1 MSSRLTLLVALAL
14 LSLAVPGAAKV
25 IRVPQDVRD
34 LQAAIGAVQEGDV
47 IELKAG
53 TYTAPSAGF
62 SIQNKGKAFTIRA
75 AQGAAVIL
83 DGKGK
88 ARIVRFKNGNRSRG
102 KRVTFERLV
111 FQNGM
116 STTEGDAG
124 AVTLSAAEARFVDC
138 QFLNNAASG
147 RTTGGGAV
155 RAVAASDA
163 TFVRTLFR
171 GNSSKNRG
179 GAVEIIGSAVAVEG
193 GSFVENRTN
202 PAGHRAT
209 SPGGAI
215 YVLDGVLRVS
225 DALFERNQAGW
236 VGGAIYAFG
245 KWTEPVTTPASEVTV
260 VRSTFRDNQTC
271 CTANGQGGA
280 IHIEDQATLRLQQSR
295 LLGNRAKLGGGLD
308 VYRAIAEVTASL
320 FQGNRALE
328 GTAPGSG
335 GAIFAASNE
344 FSFDGAVNRRTASL
358 TVTDSL
364 LQGGI
369 AEGAAHSGGCITA
382 GGDVSRAYGDN
393 GVSQMGTLEENR
405 ARVEIRRSAFV
416 DCDVVSQ
423 TAGSGFGGGLKAD
436 LVNLLLEDS
445 LFMDSDARGTTAG
458 GGGLALQD
466 ESVAAITR
474 TTFVRNSAQHSG
486 GALHLSGSV
495 AQVSRCN
502 FFGNDVQ
509 PGVGEALNQSRGAAL
524 FAIPLLSTQRPER
537 ARNVGGLVTES
548 LFSQNTGLAVWDVDP
563 ASGPINDVRYDK
575 NQLFEATFGDKVYF
589 NSLVEPAGASVAT
602 LNRLTVSRGS
612 RGTTDK
618 SAVDNVRLFSAPVAG
633 TLLAAPSLVATG
645 APASGETLLHY
656 AWSGRAATLNGQAL
670 SSRHGQV
677 VAGPGTHTLVVD
689 GTQVAAVV
697 LPAARC
703 PAGAACLAGGRF
715 QVRIPGAHLL
725 AQEVDTA
732 YFSLKGGGTFAVQVR
747 HDTKWHAWFVQ
758 GVSNVS
764 HLSDLSRHSVEIS
777 DTVSGTVHVWSDLAP
792 AEESGADPVVLSDL
806 PPPG

>member
-1 MSSRLTLLVALAL
+1 MRPELPAPGAGDVAVRAGRQVVLRQLRQHDDERGQERPERRSGVAADQLRAAGELEPLDVGEVADQVEQVRDDPVAQRDLVA
-14 LSLAVPGAAKV
+14 
-25 IRVPQDVRD
+25 RPQ
-34 LQAAIGAVQEGDV
+34 
-47 IELKAG
+47 
-53 TYTAPSAGF
+53 
-62 SIQNKGKAFTIRA
+62 RA
-75 AQGAAVIL
+75 GAAVA
-83 DGKGK
+83 
-88 ARIVRFKNGNRSRG
+88 AR
-102 KRVTFERLV
+102 
-111 FQNGM
+111 
-116 STTEGDAG
+116 
-124 AVTLSAAEARFVDC
+124 
-138 QFLNNAASG
+138 
-147 RTTGGGAV
+147 
-155 RAVAASDA
+155 
-163 TFVRTLFR
+163 
-171 GNSSKNRG
+171 
-179 GAVEIIGSAVAVEG
+179 
-193 GSFVENRTN
+193 
-202 PAGHRAT
+202 
-209 SPGGAI
+209 
-215 YVLDGVLRVS
+215 
-225 DALFERNQAGW
+225 
-236 VGGAIYAFG
+236 
-245 KWTEPVTTPASEVTV
+245 PV
-260 VRSTFRDNQTC
+260 
-271 CTANGQGGA
+271 
-280 IHIEDQATLRLQQSR
+280 
-295 LLGNRAKLGGGLD
+295 
-308 VYRAIAEVTASL
+308 
-320 FQGNRALE
+320 
-328 GTAPGSG
+328 
-335 GAIFAASNE
+335 
-344 FSFDGAVNRRTASL
+344 
-358 TVTDSL
+358 
-364 LQGGI
+364 
-369 AEGAAHSGGCITA
+369 GAA
-382 GGDVSRAYGDN
+382 
-393 GVSQMGTLEENR
+393 
-405 ARVEIRRSAFV
+405 
-416 DCDVVSQ
+416 
-423 TAGSGFGGGLKAD
+423 
-436 LVNLLLEDS
+436 
-445 LFMDSDARGTTAG
+445 
-458 GGGLALQD
+458 
-466 ESVAAITR
+466 
-474 TTFVRNSAQHSG
+474 
-486 GALHLSGSV
+486 
-495 AQVSRCN
+495 
-502 FFGNDVQ
+502 Q

-792 AEESGADPVVLSDL
+792 VLALGVLVALLLALGSRL
-806 PPPG
+806 IR